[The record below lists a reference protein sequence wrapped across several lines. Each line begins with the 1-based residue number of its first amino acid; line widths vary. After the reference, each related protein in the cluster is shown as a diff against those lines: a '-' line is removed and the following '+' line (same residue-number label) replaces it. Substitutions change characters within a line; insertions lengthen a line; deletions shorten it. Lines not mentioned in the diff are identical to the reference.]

1 MLKRNVVW
9 FAALLLMIFSMFTCQ
24 PQEEQEPMGE
34 MQGEMQAEEIT
45 RAVAVL
51 HPTEGHEVTGT
62 VWFTKT
68 ENGIKVVADV
78 EGLTPG
84 MHGFHIHQL
93 GDCTAPDGTSAG
105 GHFAPDGSPHG
116 APDDPAD
123 QRHVGDLGNIQADQD
138 GVAYLEWTDPLISFS
153 GGHSII
159 GRAVIVHAGE
169 DDLESQPTGDAGA
182 RVACGVIGIAKGKGE
197 YSM

>member
-1 MLKRNVVW
+1 MRKRNGLGI
-9 FAALLLMIFSMFTCQ
+9 AALLMVVIFSLLVCQ
-24 PQEEQEPMGE
+24 PREEQQPMGE
-34 MQGEMQAEEIT
+34 MQGEKIT

-51 HPTEGHEVTGT
+51 HPTEGNDVTGT

-78 EGLTPG
+78 RGLTPG
-84 MHGFHIHQL
+84 KHGFHIHQY

-116 APDDPAD
+116 APSDPAD
-123 QRHVGDLGNIQADQD
+123 QRHVGDLGNLNADEE
-138 GVAYLEWTDPLISFS
+138 GVAHLEWTDPVISFS
-153 GGHSII
+153 GGHNII
-159 GRAVIVHAGE
+159 GRAVVVHAGE

-182 RVACGVIGIAKGKGE
+182 RVACGVIGIAKGEGE